1 MSTNITTHANGEST
15 WVSGGAKPAA
25 RSRRRSVPHLVV
37 GVLLVLGCATGFL
50 VVSLTADARQLVLAL
65 ARPVAVGQVVTAQDL
80 REVSLAVDTG
90 VSFVDVRDAA
100 SVVGKRM
107 SVNLPAGALLTAEAV
122 RPAVVP
128 AGQAI
133 VAVAVKAGQVPVE
146 VAAGAQVSVVR
157 VPGRADTAE
166 SGPATEVSAV
176 WPAVVVSVTS
186 SPQEQ
191 DTVVSV
197 QLSKAAARQV
207 AAVPAGQVAIVLLAG
222 GER

>member
-1 MSTNITTHANGEST
+1 MNTNITASDGT
-15 WVSGGAKPAA
+15 WAASGIKPATGL
-25 RSRRRSVPHLVV
+25 RRRSVPHLVL

-50 VVSLTADARQLVLAL
+50 VVSLTADTRRLVLAW
-65 ARPVAVGQVVTAQDL
+65 ARPVSVGQVVTPQDL
-80 REVSLAVDTG
+80 RQVSMSVDPG
-90 VSFVDVRDAA
+90 VSFVDARDAS
-100 SVVGKRM
+100 SVVGK
-107 SVNLPAGALLTAEAV
+107 SVSASLPAGALLTAESV

-157 VPGRADTAE
+157 VPGRTDVAE
-166 SGPATEVSAV
+166 TSPATPEASAV

-191 DTVVSV
+191 GTVVSV
-197 QLSKAAARQV
+197 QLGRAAARQV